1 MAETKSGH
9 HVPTYSLKK
18 VEAEGRVELE
28 HFTNE
33 DALDLGTITTEV
45 IREWGVSLAVD
56 IVIGSYLV
64 YRARLGST
72 GPGNDSWLAGKAAV
86 TRHFGDSSLLVKL
99 RQKATGVPF
108 EELDLDHDVMKA
120 HGGSIPIYVGGKLVA
135 TITTSG
141 EPDVVDHEVAT
152 EAVRRYRAS
161 LG

>member
-1 MAETKSGH
+1 MAETPSGH
-9 HVPTYSLKK
+9 RIPTYTLGN
-18 VEAEGRVELE
+18 VEAEGRIELD
-28 HFTNE
+28 HFTSE
-33 DALDLGTITTEV
+33 DAFDLGSIAGNL

-56 IVIGSYLV
+56 IVIGDYLV

-72 GPGNDSWLAGKAAV
+72 GPGNDPWLSGKAAV
-86 TRHFGDSSLLVKL
+86 ARHFGEPSLLVKL
-99 RQKATGVPF
+99 RQNATGVPF

-120 HGGSIPIYVGGKLVA
+120 HGGSLPIYVNGELAA

>member
-9 HVPTYSLKK
+9 TVPTYSLKK
-18 VEAEGRVELE
+18 VEAEGRIELE
-28 HFTNE
+28 HFTSE
-33 DALDLGTITTEV
+33 DAFELGTITGDV

-86 TRHFGDSSLLVKL
+86 ARHFGESSLLVKL

-108 EELDLDHDVMKA
+108 EDLELDHDVMKA
-120 HGGSIPIYVGGKLVA
+120 HGGSLPIYVVGALVG

-141 EPDVVDHEVAT
+141 ERDVVDHEVAT
-152 EAVRRYRAS
+152 EAVRRFRATLS
-161 LG
+161 

>member
-9 HVPTYSLKK
+9 RVPTYSLKK
-18 VEAEGRVELE
+18 AEAEGRIEFE
-28 HFTNE
+28 HFTGE
-33 DALDLGTITTEV
+33 DAFELGTITGEL

-56 IVIGSYLV
+56 IVIGNYLV

-72 GPGNDSWLAGKAAV
+72 GPGNDPWLAGKAAV
-86 TRHFGDSSLLVKL
+86 ARQFGESSLLVKL

-108 EELDLDHDVMKA
+108 EELDVDHEVLKA
-120 HGGSIPIYVGGKLVA
+120 HGGSLPIYVGGVLVA

-161 LG
+161 VG